1 MRESQNQIGD
11 FGWMK
16 FSAKAAAAIAFL
28 LLTVLAFEV
37 HELSHHFFGWAI
49 CGAPG
54 TISFTQFEVA
64 PGCGLVR
71 SRLTELFG
79 PLVSMALA
87 YGGAY
92 LVRRRASLFGF
103 GLIFASYFH
112 LRFLPPLLGGGNDEL
127 DLARQTGFLHGSRF
141 GVAVILFVLSLPPLW
156 IAWRALR
163 GRWKAAL
170 FALAYVLPVV
180 VLAVSDKV
188 DAFFTGAHPAL
199 PTLAS
204 ATFLSVPLI
213 VLFVNLAVA
222 IAFILVAR
230 WFSQM
235 VHKDGP

>member
-1 MRESQNQIGD
+1 
-11 FGWMK
+11 MK
-16 FSAKAAAAIAFL
+16 LMVKLVAAIA
-28 LLTVLAFEV
+28 LLTLTALAFEV
-37 HELSHHFFGWAI
+37 HELSHHFFGWVA

-54 TISFTQFEVA
+54 TISFTRFEVA
-64 PGCGLVR
+64 RGCGVVG

-141 GVAVILFVLSLPPLW
+141 GVAAVLFVLALPPLV

-163 GRWKAAL
+163 GRWKAAV
-170 FALAYVLPVV
+170 FALAYAMPILI
-180 VLAVSDKV
+180 LAISDKV
-188 DAFFTGAHPAL
+188 DGFFTGANPAF
-199 PTLAS
+199 PGLAS
-204 ATFLSVPLI
+204 AKLLSIPLI
-213 VLFVNLAVA
+213 VLLVNLAVA
-222 IAFILVAR
+222 ISFLLIARFLRGAPAFLHLEV
-230 WFSQM
+230 
-235 VHKDGP
+235 